1 MLLTPSFG
9 ASLEIDANIF
19 SFINLLLL
27 PNPAST
33 DASNGARTYATTQLA
48 IPSSNALRAGA
59 GARSSVNGVTATV
72 FGCSGFLARYV
83 AQSLGAMGT
92 QLIFPHRC
100 DPVDVQH
107 LRLMGDLGQIVMLP
121 DFNIRD
127 DDQIRHAISR
137 SNLVLNFIGADQET
151 WNYGFE
157 EVHVDIPTRIARIS
171 KELGVERV
179 VHFSALGATADAPSR
194 RLRTKAAGE
203 AAVKQE
209 LGDMATIIKPAT
221 LTGTE
226 DRLFNNYARWAKS
239 LPVFPLIEGGNTKL
253 QPVWVRDVAQAVVNA
268 LETYDSMGKT
278 YHLAGPDVFT
288 VKQLVDF
295 TYQTIRESP
304 LTAPVPASLAKLMAG
319 PREWLGKRTPLRP
332 NAAFTADA
340 IDELKADLILPKSG
354 ADLLTFKDLSVEPH
368 KVTEG
373 IPIEYLRFYRSGG
386 YDFGTTGENATTGG
400 GGGQSP
406 HLSR

>member
-1 MLLTPSFG
+1 
-9 ASLEIDANIF
+9 
-19 SFINLLLL
+19 
-27 PNPAST
+27 
-33 DASNGARTYATTQLA
+33 
-48 IPSSNALRAGA
+48 
-59 GARSSVNGVTATV
+59 VNGVTATV

-107 LRLMGDLGQIVMLP
+107 LRLMGDLGQVVMLP

-151 WNYGFE
+151 WNYGFD
-157 EVHVDIPTRIARIS
+157 EVHIDIPARIAKIS

-179 VHFSALGATADAPSR
+179 VHFSAMGASADAPSR

-203 AAVKQE
+203 AALKQE
-209 LGDMATIIKPAT
+209 LGEMLTIFKPAPV
-221 LTGTE
+221 TGTE

-239 LPVFPLIEGGNTKL
+239 LPVFPLVEGGETKY
-253 QPVWVRDVAQAVVNA
+253 QPVWVRDIAQAVVNA
-268 LETYDSMGKT
+268 LETYDSMGQT
-278 YHLAGPDVFT
+278 YHLAGPDVFS

-304 LTAPVPASLAKLMAG
+304 LVAPVPSSVAKLVAG

-332 NAAFTADA
+332 NPAFTADA
-340 IDELKADLILPKSG
+340 IDELAVDKILPNQSSENV
-354 ADLLTFKDLSVEPH
+354 LTFKDLSIEPH

-386 YDFGTTGENATTGG
+386 YDFGTTGENATSGG
-400 GGGQSP
+400 GGGQAP

>member
-1 MLLTPSFG
+1 
-9 ASLEIDANIF
+9 
-19 SFINLLLL
+19 
-27 PNPAST
+27 
-33 DASNGARTYATTQLA
+33 
-48 IPSSNALRAGA
+48 
-59 GARSSVNGVTATV
+59 
-72 FGCSGFLARYV
+72 
-83 AQSLGAMGT
+83 
-92 QLIFPHRC
+92 
-100 DPVDVQH
+100 
-107 LRLMGDLGQIVMLP
+107 MGDLGQIVMLP

-151 WNYGFE
+151 WNYGFDE
-157 EVHVDIPTRIARIS
+157 AHVDIPTRIARIS

-179 VHFSALGATADAPSR
+179 VHFSALGASADAPSR

-203 AAVKQE
+203 AAIKQE
-209 LGDMATIIKPAT
+209 LGDMATIFKPASV
-221 LTGTE
+221 TGTE

-239 LPVFPLIEGGNTKL
+239 LPVFPLIQGGNTKL

-304 LTAPVPASLAKLMAG
+304 FTAPMPASLAKLMAA

-340 IDELKADLILPKSG
+340 IDELSTDLILPRAGGPGS

-368 KVTEG
+368 KITEG

-400 GGGQSP
+400 GGGQS
-406 HLSR
+406 HMSR